1 MFTLL
6 SEYTAQGDVTQGGW
20 CWRRKQGSN
29 WGLPEY
35 PRGESKAPHVGQSG
49 GKFRVMAEGME
60 GWCCRTLRFTDA
72 QDKAKGDP
80 GTSARFPGWTA
91 LELGCWT

>member
-6 SEYTAQGDVTQGGW
+6 SEYTAQGDVMQGGW

-29 WGLPEY
+29 RGLPEY

-60 GWCCRTLRFTDA
+60 GWRYRTLRLTDA

-80 GTSARFPGWTA
+80 GTSARSPDWTA